1 MAKKRK
7 VHSAQFKAKVALEAL
22 RERHTVNELAR
33 KFSVH
38 PSQIHDCK
46 RQLLERVPDVF
57 QQGGSRVQ
65 DEEAQ
70 MVPELYQQIGRLQV
84 ELDWLKKNMSLSV
97 VERRA
102 MIGPQD
108 LQLSVSRQCEL
119 VGLPCLSFYYQ
130 PVAPDAFTLGGDACY
145 RPYLHRPSFLR
156 RAPHLEDATGR
167 RLPGQPQARAPVDA
181 VDGPAGDLSAQA
193 PIVA

>member
-7 VHSAQFKAKVALEAL
+7 VHSAQFKAKVALESL
-22 RERHTVNELAR
+22 RQRPTVNELAR

-84 ELDWLKKNMSLSV
+84 ELDWLKKHESP
-97 VERRA
+97 R
-102 MIGPQD
+102 G
-108 LQLSVSRQCEL
+108 
-119 VGLPCLSFYYQ
+119 
-130 PVAPDAFTLGGDACY
+130 
-145 RPYLHRPSFLR
+145 
-156 RAPHLEDATGR
+156 
-167 RLPGQPQARAPVDA
+167 
-181 VDGPAGDLSAQA
+181 
-193 PIVA
+193 

>member
-7 VHSAQFKAKVALEAL
+7 THSAQFKAKVALEAL

-38 PSQIHDCK
+38 PSQIHDWK
-46 RQLLERVPDVF
+46 KQLLERVPEVY
-57 QQGGSRVQ
+57 QQNGSRVQ

-70 MVPELYQQIGRLQV
+70 IVSELYQHIGRLQV

-108 LQLSVSRQCEL
+108 LQLSVSCQCEL
-119 VGLPCLSFYYQ
+119 VGLPRSQGPDGRPKVGAGRSSRTTTCEIWFGCL
-130 PVAPDAFTLGGDACY
+130 
-145 RPYLHRPSFLR
+145 
-156 RAPHLEDATGR
+156 
-167 RLPGQPQARAPVDA
+167 
-181 VDGPAGDLSAQA
+181 
-193 PIVA
+193 

>member
-7 VHSAQFKAKVALEAL
+7 VHSAQFKAKVALEAR

-84 ELDWLKKNMSLSV
+84 ELDWLKK
-97 VERRA
+97 
-102 MIGPQD
+102 
-108 LQLSVSRQCEL
+108 
-119 VGLPCLSFYYQ
+119 
-130 PVAPDAFTLGGDACY
+130 T
-145 RPYLHRPSFLR
+145 
-156 RAPHLEDATGR
+156 
-167 RLPGQPQARAPVDA
+167 
-181 VDGPAGDLSAQA
+181 
-193 PIVA
+193 

>member
-1 MAKKRK
+1 MLRKGAIKRDITSTRCLIQRGMMAKKRK
-7 VHSAQFKAKVALEAL
+7 VHSAQFKAKVAL

-84 ELDWLKKNMSLSV
+84 ELDWLKK
-97 VERRA
+97 
-102 MIGPQD
+102 
-108 LQLSVSRQCEL
+108 
-119 VGLPCLSFYYQ
+119 
-130 PVAPDAFTLGGDACY
+130 T
-145 RPYLHRPSFLR
+145 
-156 RAPHLEDATGR
+156 
-167 RLPGQPQARAPVDA
+167 
-181 VDGPAGDLSAQA
+181 
-193 PIVA
+193 